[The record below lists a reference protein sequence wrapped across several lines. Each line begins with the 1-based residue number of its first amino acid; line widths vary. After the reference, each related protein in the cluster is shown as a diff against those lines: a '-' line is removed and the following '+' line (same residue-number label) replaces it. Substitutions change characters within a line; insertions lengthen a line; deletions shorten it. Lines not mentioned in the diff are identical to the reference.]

1 LKILD
6 RLFGRKRKKRSY
18 EASGVGRLLQNWTTA
33 IKTPDEEL
41 RTSLRNLR
49 ARVEEHPHK
58 NRRSAIDY
66 YGKNYMDKL
75 LKVTGGRVLHDYINR
90 KGVNHV

>member
-1 LKILD
+1 M
-6 RLFGRKRKKRSY
+6 
-18 EASGVGRLLQNWTTA
+18 ANTTN
-33 IKTPDEEL
+33 KFRNPKQVLTPV
-41 RTSLRNLR
+41 
-49 ARVEEHPHK
+49 VEEHPHK

-90 KGVNHV
+90 KGVNHD